1 MSTLKYAERAKRIK
15 NKAVVNENP
24 TDKMIRELKEEN
36 DRLKAMLQSGG
47 VSVGGAAAG
56 ADPEA
61 RRVLD
66 EQMRQLQAQIDSNQ
80 RMSDAMARSWEQVRR
95 RDQEMRSNRC
105 LLPILIE
112 LQSPLIFTTQTAPC
126 FLIAYRRDACRSSRT
141 RSRTRS

>member
-47 VSVGGAAAG
+47 VSIGAGGAA

-61 RRVLD
+61 RRLVD

-95 RDQEMRSNRC
+95 HDQEMRSNHC
-105 LLPILIE
+105 LLPVLIE
-112 LQSPLIFTTQTAPC
+112 LQSLFIFIAQAAPC
-126 FLIAYRRDACRSSRT
+126 FFIAYRRDACRSSRT
-141 RSRTRS
+141 RSRTRN